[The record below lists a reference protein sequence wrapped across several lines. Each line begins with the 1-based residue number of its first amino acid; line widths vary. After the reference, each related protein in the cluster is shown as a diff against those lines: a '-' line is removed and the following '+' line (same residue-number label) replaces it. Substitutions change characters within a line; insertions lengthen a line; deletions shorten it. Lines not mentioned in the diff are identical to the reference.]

1 MYCFDW
7 AVLFGC
13 DDNDKLIKSKL
24 GAEADIT
31 YKKLLFFLGTE
42 CNVDQNRCSIH
53 FLKTDHSLQESQ
65 TIEGKPECVD
75 FLSKYIPRL
84 HSIL

>member
-24 GAEADIT
+24 GAEADVT
-31 YKKLLFFLGTE
+31 YKKLLFFRYRVQCRPEQML
-42 CNVDQNRCSIH
+42 H
-53 FLKTDHSLQESQ
+53 FHITDHSLQESQ
-65 TIEGKPECVD
+65 IIEGKPECVD
-75 FLSKYIPRL
+75 FLSKYLPHL
-84 HSIL
+84 HSVL

>member
-1 MYCFDW
+1 MNASYDVRLNKLNILFDW

-31 YKKLLFFLGTE
+31 YKKLLFLGTE
-42 CNVDQNRCSIH
+42 CNVDQNRCS
-53 FLKTDHSLQESQ
+53 TS
-65 TIEGKPECVD
+65 T
-75 FLSKYIPRL
+75 
-84 HSIL
+84 

>member
-1 MYCFDW
+1 MNASYDVRLNKLNILFDW

-31 YKKLLFFLGTE
+31 YKKLCFF
-42 CNVDQNRCSIH
+42 
-53 FLKTDHSLQESQ
+53 
-65 TIEGKPECVD
+65 
-75 FLSKYIPRL
+75 
-84 HSIL
+84 

>member
-1 MYCFDW
+1 MNASYDVRLNKLMYCFDW

-31 YKKLLFFLGTE
+31 YKKLLFFFRYRVQCRPKQML
-42 CNVDQNRCSIH
+42 DPLPQNRP
-53 FLKTDHSLQESQ
+53 F
-65 TIEGKPECVD
+65 PAR
-75 FLSKYIPRL
+75 IPNY
-84 HSIL
+84 